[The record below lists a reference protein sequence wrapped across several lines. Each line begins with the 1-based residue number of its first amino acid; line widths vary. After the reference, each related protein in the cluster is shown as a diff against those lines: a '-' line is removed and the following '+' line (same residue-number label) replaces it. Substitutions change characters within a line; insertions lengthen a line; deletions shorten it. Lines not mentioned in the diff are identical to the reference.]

1 MPHGTQDWYEV
12 WADEGLEPPYI
23 LVVLGYADGTVSVC
37 DPKEDKI
44 VCESDSYEAA
54 RLWLLEDEYT
64 RVNGRMDDA
73 HK

>member
-12 WADEGLEPPYI
+12 WADEGFEPPYI
-23 LVVLGYADGTVSVC
+23 LVVLGYADGTVSVF

>member
-1 MPHGTQDWYEV
+1 
-12 WADEGLEPPYI
+12 
-23 LVVLGYADGTVSVC
+23 VLGYADGTVSVF